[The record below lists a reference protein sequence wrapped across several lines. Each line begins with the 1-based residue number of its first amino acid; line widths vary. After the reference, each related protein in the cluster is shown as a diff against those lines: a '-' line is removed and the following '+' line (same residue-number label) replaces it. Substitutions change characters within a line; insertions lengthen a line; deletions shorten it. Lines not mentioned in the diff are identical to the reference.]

1 MKLEELIK
9 VVDRLRG
16 PDGCPW
22 DKDQTRDSL
31 KPYLVEELYELLEA
45 LDENDPDNMKEELG
59 DLLFQ
64 IILHSRLAKEE
75 GLFDI
80 YDVIE
85 RIVGKMIRRH
95 PHVFGDKDF
104 KTPEEVTLWWNE
116 HKKSKGRKSH
126 IAGVPK
132 TLPSLLRAQKLQEK
146 ASKVGFDWESIDD
159 VFAKLDEEIA
169 EFKSALYKKDYRN
182 VEAEL
187 GDILFVLVRI
197 SNSIGANPEDAL
209 RKTIRKFIARFEHIE
224 ARASEAGRELPDM
237 TLAEMDV
244 LWNEAKELLD
254 ED

>member
-22 DKDQTRDSL
+22 DREQTRESL
-31 KPYLVEELYELLEA
+31 KPYLVEELYELLDA
-45 LDENDPDNMKEELG
+45 LDENDPENMKEELG

-64 IILHSRLAKEE
+64 VVLHSRLAKEE

-85 RIVGKMIRRH
+85 RIVAKMVRRH
-95 PHVFGDKDF
+95 PHVFGDREFRTSD
-104 KTPEEVTLWWNE
+104 EVTRWWNE
-116 HKKSKGRKSH
+116 HKKTKGRSSH
-126 IAGVPK
+126 IAGVPR
-132 TLPSLLRAQKLQEK
+132 TLPSLLRAQKLQSK
-146 ASKVGFDWESIDD
+146 ASQVGFDWESIDD

-169 EFKSALYKKDYRN
+169 EFKRALDKKDYKN
-182 VEAEL
+182 VEDEL

-197 SNSIGANPEDAL
+197 SNSIGANPEEAL
-209 RKTIRKFIARFEHIE
+209 KKTINKFIARFEHIE
-224 ARASEAGRELPDM
+224 ARASGEGRELSDM

-254 ED
+254 EG